1 MSTRIKSHISAI
13 VLFAVL
19 CLAVFPSY
27 PVMGKVETIQQATTQ
42 QATTPQ
48 ATTQQVTLPYA
59 DIFFSFIT
67 NEIENLTWDTIVNG
81 IDLLSSDTTEDIT
94 EAELQAQLTQI
105 TDEIAHVQQTE
116 RTLQQS
122 IDQSLAHIEQEGEQ
136 ASVAS
141 LASPSDTAPP
151 TQSVHL
157 EDIHNEIIE
166 QLQQMTKMSS
176 PMPSEPGPLVWETGI
191 DVASTTKSAYDFSK
205 EPNIKNAAYLAWDV
219 AASLL
224 PGVPGSWVKK
234 AADKASGA
242 VQNLTEKQLEKS
254 IKTQTKTIDA
264 HEKKLKEY
272 KENPSAHDNKNTYQ
286 NAENSD
292 IKQKIYDGRIQNLE
306 KQIQHQKGILQQFLD
321 QQKKKD

>member
-1 MSTRIKSHISAI
+1 MLTRIKSRISAI

-19 CLAVFPSY
+19 CLAVFPSF
-27 PVMGKVETIQQATTQ
+27 PVMGKEEVSHQQATNAQVTTQQATTQ
-42 QATTPQ
+42 QAT
-48 ATTQQVTLPYA
+48 LPYP
-59 DIFFSFIT
+59 DIFFSLIT
-67 NEIENLTWDTIVNG
+67 NEIESLTWDTIVHG

-94 EAELQAQLTQI
+94 ETEIQAQFAQI

-122 IDQSLAHIEQEGEQ
+122 IDQSLAHIEQEVEQ

-141 LASPSDTAPP
+141 LASQSDTAPLA
-151 TQSVHL
+151 QSVHL
-157 EDIHNEIIE
+157 DDIYNEVIE
-166 QLQQMTKMSS
+166 QLQQMTKMPG

-234 AADKASGA
+234 AADKASDIVKKDTSKNFEVVKDNYLKKNGINA
-242 VQNLTEKQLEKS
+242 HKEKEGIYGNGPNKQYDIFRDKNTGELFTNDKKGKGEYIPIGKS
-254 IKTQTKTIDA
+254 I
-264 HEKKLKEY
+264 EK
-272 KENPSAHDNKNTYQ
+272 
-286 NAENSD
+286 
-292 IKQKIYDGRIQNLE
+292 
-306 KQIQHQKGILQQFLD
+306 
-321 QQKKKD
+321 